1 MKVVSVPSRPPRRS
15 IRMWNLV
22 ENYPTMHSLWV
33 YSLVFIFGFL
43 ECHCNNAT
51 SNSEDRLLLVSF
63 DGFRADYLEQYDFPN
78 LQKMIVDGAHVKHVT
93 NVFVTKT
100 FPNHYSIVT
109 GRYAESHGIV
119 ANYMCDAATK
129 KNFSSSADKDQFW
142 WNEATPIWITNQQQ
156 GHKSGGVMWP
166 GTDVSIHNTTP
177 SYYLKY
183 DRNVTFN
190 ERVNHIIEWLSNST
204 EPINFGAL
212 YWEEPDAT
220 GHHYGPDSQELKK
233 MLKEV
238 DNHIGYLIDQLQ
250 KTGLWNTI
258 NVIIT
263 SDHGMAQCSKKKV
276 IELDN
281 CIGRGNYTE
290 VTHSPVTAI
299 LPLTDINYVYK
310 LLSNCD
316 SHMKVYLKE
325 DIPDRFHYKHNERIQ
340 PILLVADEGWTI
352 VQNGSIPQ
360 LGDHGYDNA
369 LPSMHPLLVAHG
381 PAFRKAYKTNT
392 INSIDIYP
400 LMCHILGLKEEP
412 NNGTFTNV
420 RCLLVNEVCV
430 SLPDV
435 VGIVIGSLMVL
446 VTLSCLIILMK
457 KRMSPQHT
465 FARLQLQDDDDD
477 PLIG

>member
-1 MKVVSVPSRPPRRS
+1 MKVVSIPSKPPRRS
-15 IRMWNLV
+15 IRMWHLV

-43 ECHCNNAT
+43 ECYCNNAT
-51 SNSEDRLLLVSF
+51 SNSEVRLLLVSF
-63 DGFRADYLEQYDFPN
+63 DGFRADYLEQYNFPN
-78 LQKMIVDGAHVKHVT
+78 LQKMIVDGAHVKYVT

-119 ANYMCDAATK
+119 ANYMYDAATK
-129 KNFSSSADKDQFW
+129 KNFSSSEDKDQFW

-183 DRNVTFN
+183 DRNVKFN

-290 VTHSPVTAI
+290 VTYSPVTAI
-299 LPLTDINYVYK
+299 LPLTDIKYVYK

-360 LGDHGYDNA
+360 CDHGYDNT

-446 VTLSCLIILMK
+446 VTLSCLVILMK

>member
-1 MKVVSVPSRPPRRS
+1 
-15 IRMWNLV
+15 
-22 ENYPTMHSLWV
+22 MHSFW
-33 YSLVFIFGFL
+33 YILVFVSGFL

-51 SNSEDRLLLVSF
+51 SGSEVRLLLVSF
-63 DGFRADYLEQYDFPN
+63 DGFRADYLERYSFPN
-78 LQKMIVDGAHVKHVT
+78 LKKMIDDGAHVKHLT

-119 ANYMCDAATK
+119 ANLMYDAATR
-129 KNFSSSADKDQFW
+129 KNFSVFADQDPFW
-142 WNEATPIWITNQQQ
+142 WNEATPIWVTNQQQ

-166 GTDVSIHNTTP
+166 GTDVSIQNTTP

-183 DRNVTFN
+183 DHNVTFN
-190 ERVNHIIEWLSNST
+190 KRVDHIIKWFTNST

-212 YWEEPDAT
+212 YWEEPDST
-220 GHHYGPDSQELKK
+220 GHHYGPESQQLVN

-238 DNHIGYLIDQLQ
+238 DDHIGYLIEQLQ

-258 NVIIT
+258 NVILT
-263 SDHGMAQCSKKKV
+263 SDHGMAQCSKDRV
-276 IELDN
+276 IELDK
-281 CIGRGNYTE
+281 CIGRDNYTE

-299 LPLTDINYVYK
+299 LPHNNISYVYK
-310 LLSNCD
+310 LLLNCD

-352 VQNGSIPQ
+352 VHNGSITRM
-360 LGDHGYDNA
+360 GDHGYDNA

-381 PAFRKAYKTNT
+381 PAFRKSYKTNT
-392 INSIDIYP
+392 INSVDIYP
-400 LMCHILGLKEEP
+400 LMCHILGLKEEA
-412 NNGTFTNV
+412 NNGTFANV
-420 RCLLVNEVCV
+420 RCLLANELCV

-435 VGIVIGSLMVL
+435 IGIVIGSLMIL
-446 VTLSCLIILMK
+446 VTVSCLIILMK
-457 KRMSPQHT
+457 KRISPQHE

-477 PLIG
+477 DPLIG